1 MRGTDEVKEVLF
13 SYLDLCVP
21 LGHGRRVDQASFAA
35 HRVGLTPKIDA
46 RSTYPETPASP
57 RDVTDLHWVWQYPQ
71 LALNIVL
78 LRDHPVLERAANRG
92 DSGFLVEIAIDLGR
106 LIAAR
111 S

>member
-78 LRDHPVLERAANRG
+78 LRDHPVWSVRLTEAIL
-92 DSGFLVEIAIDLGR
+92 GFWLRWR
-106 LIAAR
+106 LIWVG
-111 S
+111 